1 MLEKLSHSP
10 HALTY
15 SKHMFNPKFL
25 SWLNAHADVSFS
37 SCNQAATAE
46 SKLQN
51 HSTVTLYVLQEM
63 LSIKNQ
69 TVKGILFFF
78 FFCTE
83 QDFCFWFRN
92 NGWLFGLTNSSLCCL
107 QQALVGPN
115 IQMLQQNFDY
125 PVQTI
130 FSLLFLAHLGVTS
143 HYLSYHCFAI
153 SLNQF
158 GVSPLTSG
166 ISKTFSYRRRM
177 VFETYLDVV
186 GLMWLAD

>member
-25 SWLNAHADVSFS
+25 SWLNAHAGDSFS

-78 FFCTE
+78 CTE

-92 NGWLFGLTNSSLCCL
+92 KG
-107 QQALVGPN
+107 
-115 IQMLQQNFDY
+115 
-125 PVQTI
+125 
-130 FSLLFLAHLGVTS
+130 
-143 HYLSYHCFAI
+143 
-153 SLNQF
+153 
-158 GVSPLTSG
+158 
-166 ISKTFSYRRRM
+166 
-177 VFETYLDVV
+177 
-186 GLMWLAD
+186 

>member
-1 MLEKLSHSP
+1 MTYGSNFFFSGRSKLPCSYKTAMLEKLSHSP

-25 SWLNAHADVSFS
+25 SWLNAHADDSFS

-63 LSIKNQ
+63 LSIKKPDSERNSF
-69 TVKGILFFF
+69 L

-130 FSLLFLAHLGVTS
+130 FSLLFLAHLGCNQS
-143 HYLSYHCFAI
+143 LSLLCY
-153 SLNQF
+153 
-158 GVSPLTSG
+158 
-166 ISKTFSYRRRM
+166 
-177 VFETYLDVV
+177 
-186 GLMWLAD
+186 